1 MDAKMISPH
10 LFPSSDLEGGHKVEV
25 VRVVPT
31 EDNAEV
37 SPEGESTHNF
47 RLKEFEGPLDLLLFL
62 IKKNE
67 INIYDIPI
75 AQITEQYMQYL
86 AYSTEIDLDD
96 LTEFHALAATLLY
109 IKSRLLL
116 PVELDLDDEMDD
128 PRKEL
133 VDKLIEYQK
142 YKKLSTL
149 MEEKERDSEWIIER
163 KRIQRALPFVD
174 EGLWE
179 RVDVW
184 DLLKSFSSLMS
195 SLTSERIID
204 LYEEVS
210 INEKITL
217 LSELMDTK
225 GECTFSD
232 LVIRN
237 GSVMDIVC
245 AFLAVL
251 EAVKIRMISI
261 FQNRMFGDILIR
273 PYEKAYNDGVAI
285 GEGNSTD

>member
-1 MDAKMISPH
+1 MTTAH
-10 LFPSSDLEGGHKVEV
+10 LFPSAVLVEGNSVEAVRVIPKKENAGISLEGE
-25 VRVVPT
+25 
-31 EDNAEV
+31 N
-37 SPEGESTHNF
+37 THNF

-116 PVELDLDDEMDD
+116 PIEMDLDDDMDD

-149 MEEKERDSEWIIER
+149 MEEKELDSEWIIER

-217 LSELMDTK
+217 LTELLDTK
-225 GECTFSD
+225 GECSFSD

-261 FQNRMFGDILIR
+261 FQNRMFGDILIK